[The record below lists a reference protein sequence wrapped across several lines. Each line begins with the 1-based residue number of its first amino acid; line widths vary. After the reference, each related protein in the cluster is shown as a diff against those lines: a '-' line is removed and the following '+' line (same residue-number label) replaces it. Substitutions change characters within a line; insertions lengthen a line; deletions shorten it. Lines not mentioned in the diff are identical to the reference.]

1 MLLFLVNIPHLSGGL
16 QRSLAYCI
24 AEIPCGGVT
33 CPVCLFQRVPPPRL
47 QVGNAG
53 FHNDSL
59 YRALWPAIPHLTA
72 LLSDPEEKTR
82 ANAAG
87 ALGNLVRNSSV
98 LCRDLIEQGAVRALF
113 ESVVSVAGRG
123 PEADGTGRVTSPGA
137 ESGQSPLRIALFSI
151 GNMCSHTSC
160 REVLLEL
167 DLFKV
172 LQKLQRLGD
181 PVISKYVQRICAK
194 FQEKPAS

>member
-1 MLLFLVNIPHLSGGL
+1 M
-16 QRSLAYCI
+16 
-24 AEIPCGGVT
+24 
-33 CPVCLFQRVPPPRL
+33 
-47 QVGNAG
+47 GNAG

-59 YRALWPAIPHLTA
+59 YPALRPAILHLTA
-72 LLSDPEEKTR
+72 LLKDPEEKTR

-98 LCRDLIEQGAVRALF
+98 LCRDLIEQGAVQALF
-113 ESVVSVAGRG
+113 ESIVSAAGRG
-123 PEADGTGRVTSPGA
+123 PEGDRQNRGASPGGP

-172 LQKLQRLGD
+172 LQKLQKLGD